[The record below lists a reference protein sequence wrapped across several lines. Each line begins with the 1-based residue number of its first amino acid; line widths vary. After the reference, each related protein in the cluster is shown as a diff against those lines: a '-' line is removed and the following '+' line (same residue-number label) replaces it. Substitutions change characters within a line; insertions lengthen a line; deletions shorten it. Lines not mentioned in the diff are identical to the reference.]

1 MIQDVGYLFF
11 RVGFAGLFLVLH
23 GMTRLVHFNLNATF
37 IGITSMLIEFGAALL
52 VVCGLATRIM
62 AAAVVA
68 FLVFYFFRYQARL
81 PWVQNELS
89 LVYIMGFSAIA
100 VMGPGRFS
108 LDSFFGWF
116 KRR

>member
-1 MIQDVGYLFF
+1 MIQDFGYLFF
-11 RVGFAGLFLVLH
+11 RVGLSFMFLVLH
-23 GMTRLVHFNLNATF
+23 GVPRLIHFNLHATA

-52 VVCGLATRIM
+52 VMLGLATRFM

-68 FLVFYFFRYQARL
+68 FLVFYFFRYKARI
-81 PWVQNELS
+81 PWPQSELS
-89 LVYIMGFSAIA
+89 LVYIMGFASIA